1 LGAPVGIEPVT
12 GLGAAIG
19 IVLGCALR
27 EILVGNKVGNSDISI
42 AGISVGA
49 SVGLADRFIVGWIGA
64 AYGEL
69 VGNAPSGEPAGRS
82 LGGMLGAAM
91 GTVGFTLNG
100 RFEAPIGADEML
112 GTSICGAALGIS
124 VGSAVG
130 EKSLDP
136 LFGAAEGAMLGFPYG
151 RAVQPGDWIG
161 DHAGL
166 TTGVLPTGPCTTMV
180 GSSVSSVDGN
190 VAGALFGTPTGATR
204 GARGC
209 NGCIGPIVVD
219 GTSGLGGLAGEL
231 PVGLLIGRSKP
242 WMTGAPDPGG
252 SGRGTRGSNGC
263 IGAFVRD
270 KTTGDVGL
278 ARLTGELPMGR
289 TGLAVGRL
297 NPCGTGPPPM
307 GNVELGG
314 SNGTGA
320 NATVGLAGGD
330 AVGVVLA
337 GLRGVAVGELLLGKL
352 CIGASGTVPPLVPS
366 PAGAAVRM
374 VVGALGTSTTGLCV
388 VGETGFCLIGA
399 MGLIVILTA
408 EGATGLVAL
417 PALAGPTGLAVGN
430 ATVEGAVAVLLS
442 GAARGTGTE
451 ALDWV
456 PSGGN
461 VDGAIGVRS
470 SLRAFD
476 DKVGVDAGAMVS
488 TADTTAGLDPMTL
501 GDVGGAR
508 LALVW
513 DGAMGFFSIGEAVG
527 WSNVS
532 K

>member
-1 LGAPVGIEPVT
+1 MR
-12 GLGAAIG
+12 LGAAIG

-64 AYGEL
+64 VYGEL
-69 VGNAPSGEPAGRS
+69 VGNAPTGEPAGRS
-82 LGGMLGAAM
+82 LGGKLGTAM
-91 GTVGFTLNG
+91 GIVGFTLNG

-112 GTSICGAALGIS
+112 GTSIRGAALGFS

-151 RAVQPGDWIG
+151 WAVQSGDWIG

-166 TTGVLPTGPCTTMV
+166 TTGVLPAGPCTTMV

-190 VAGALFGTPTGATR
+190 VAGALFGNPTGAIDPAGATR

-209 NGCIGPIVVD
+209 NGCIDPIVVD
-219 GTSGLGGLAGEL
+219 GTGGLGGLAGEL

-242 WMTGAPDPGG
+242 WGTGAPDPGG
-252 SGRGTRGSNGC
+252 SGSGTRGSNGC

-270 KTTGDVGL
+270 ETTGDVGL

-289 TGLAVGRL
+289 TGLAVGRS

-320 NATVGLAGGD
+320 NAIVGLASGD
-330 AVGVVLA
+330 AVGVMLA

-352 CIGASGTVPPLVPS
+352 CIGASGSVPPLVPS
-366 PAGAAVRM
+366 PAGAEVRM
-374 VVGALGTSTTGLCV
+374 VVGARGTSTTGLCV
-388 VGETGFCLIGA
+388 MGETGFCLIGV
-399 MGLIVILTA
+399 MGLFVTLTA
-408 EGATGLVAL
+408 EGATGLVKL

-430 ATVEGAVAVLLS
+430 DTVEGAVAVLLS

-451 ALDWV
+451 ALDWM

-461 VDGAIGVRS
+461 VDGAIGVRF

-476 DKVGVDAGAMVS
+476 DKVGVDAGAMGS
-488 TADTTAGLDPMTL
+488 AAGATAGLDPLTL

-513 DGAMGFFSIGEAVG
+513 DGAMGFFSIGETVG
-527 WSNVS
+527 WNNVS

>member
-1 LGAPVGIEPVT
+1 
-12 GLGAAIG
+12 
-19 IVLGCALR
+19 
-27 EILVGNKVGNSDISI
+27 
-42 AGISVGA
+42 
-49 SVGLADRFIVGWIGA
+49 
-64 AYGEL
+64 
-69 VGNAPSGEPAGRS
+69 
-82 LGGMLGAAM
+82 
-91 GTVGFTLNG
+91 
-100 RFEAPIGADEML
+100 
-112 GTSICGAALGIS
+112 
-124 VGSAVG
+124 
-130 EKSLDP
+130 
-136 LFGAAEGAMLGFPYG
+136 
-151 RAVQPGDWIG
+151 
-161 DHAGL
+161 
-166 TTGVLPTGPCTTMV
+166 MV

-190 VAGALFGTPTGATR
+190 VAGALFGNPTGAIDPAGATR

-242 WMTGAPDPGG
+242 WGTGAPDPGG
-252 SGRGTRGSNGC
+252 SGRGTRGSFGC

-270 KTTGDVGL
+270 ETTGDVGL

-289 TGLAVGRL
+289 TGLAVGRP

-320 NATVGLAGGD
+320 NATVGLASGD
-330 AVGVVLA
+330 VVGVMLA

-374 VVGALGTSTTGLCV
+374 VVGALGTSTAGLCV
-388 VGETGFCLIGA
+388 MGETGFCLIGV
-399 MGLIVILTA
+399 MGLFVILAA

-417 PALAGPTGLAVGN
+417 ALFAAATTGLAVGN
-430 ATVEGAVAVLLS
+430 DTVEGAVAVLLS

-451 ALDWV
+451 ALDWM

-476 DKVGVDAGAMVS
+476 DKVGVDAGAMGS
-488 TADTTAGLDPMTL
+488 AAGATAGLDPLTL
-501 GDVGGAR
+501 CAVGGTR

-527 WSNVS
+527 WNNLS